1 MARLPGASAGKGT
14 ASPRDWTQ
22 GSIIRSLWSLS
33 WPAIITQILFVLGVV
48 IDMVFVARLGAAP
61 TAGVGIAGVVVT
73 VVVAGVMGL
82 ATGVRAMVARFVG
95 AGDIEKAQHAA
106 QQALLVSAIYGG
118 VFTIIGFF
126 LSRPIMG
133 LFGAQP
139 EVITQGA
146 NYLRIWALAWIPL
159 SLYTM
164 NFSIMQASGDTVS
177 PMRIIVLTRV
187 LHVLLDPPL
196 IFGWWIFPRL
206 GVGGAALTSVITLSL
221 AMVLTLVVLSSGR
234 SRLRLTL
241 RRFRVDLD
249 AVRRLSRIGAPASIM
264 GVQRSLSNLVLAWFM
279 VPFGTAA
286 VAAHSL
292 IQRMDLVLMM
302 ITTGLGIG
310 SGILIGQYLG
320 ANQPEKAQ
328 RSGWLALGLGSVIM
342 LVCSSALLIWPER
355 IVGLFTSDPDLVEL
369 AGVFLRIAAAGYL
382 IQSFS
387 GVLQGAVSGAGDT
400 MAAMIFSL
408 AMTWAVQLPISF
420 LMTRSAE
427 FGVYGVRWAM
437 VASLVFG
444 ALVFVVYFATGRW
457 KHKRV

>member
-1 MARLPGASAGKGT
+1 
-14 ASPRDWTQ
+14 
-22 GSIIRSLWSLS
+22 
-33 WPAIITQILFVLGVV
+33 
-48 IDMVFVARLGAAP
+48 
-61 TAGVGIAGVVVT
+61 
-73 VVVAGVMGL
+73 
-82 ATGVRAMVARFVG
+82 
-95 AGDIEKAQHAA
+95 
-106 QQALLVSAIYGG
+106 
-118 VFTIIGFF
+118 
-126 LSRPIMG
+126 
-133 LFGAQP
+133 
-139 EVITQGA
+139 
-146 NYLRIWALAWIPL
+146 
-159 SLYTM
+159 
-164 NFSIMQASGDTVS
+164 
-177 PMRIIVLTRV
+177 MRIIVLTRV
-187 LHVLLDPPL
+187 LHVLLCPPL

-241 RRFRVDLD
+241 ERFRVDLD

-292 IQRMDLVLMM
+292 IQRLDLVLMM

-355 IVGLFTSDPDLVEL
+355 IAGIFTSDPDLVEL

-382 IQSFS
+382 VQSFS
-387 GVLQGAVSGAGDT
+387 GVLQGAISGAGDT

-408 AMTWAVQLPISF
+408 AMTWVVQLPISF

>member
-1 MARLPGASAGKGT
+1 MAGRHAASAGERT

-22 GSIIRSLWSLS
+22 DSIVRSLWSLS

-48 IDMVFVARLGAAP
+48 IDIVFVARLGAAP

-73 VVVAGVMGL
+73 VVVAGILGL
-82 ATGVRAMVARFVG
+82 GTGVRAMVARFVG

-118 VFTIIGFF
+118 VFAVIGFF
-126 LSRPIMG
+126 LARPIMG

-139 EVITQGA
+139 EVVAQGA

-177 PMRIIVLTRV
+177 PMRIIVLTRA
-187 LHVLLDPPL
+187 LHVLLDPLL

-221 AMVLTLVVLSSGR
+221 AMLLTLVVLSNGR

-241 RRFRVDLD
+241 RRFHVDFD
-249 AVRRLSRIGAPASIM
+249 AIKRLSRIGAPASIM
-264 GVQRSLSNLVLAWFM
+264 GVQRSLSNLILAWFM

-292 IQRMDLVLMM
+292 IQRMDLLLMM
-302 ITTGLGIG
+302 ITAGLGIA
-310 SGILIGQYLG
+310 QEYL
-320 ANQPEKAQ
+320 
-328 RSGWLALGLGSVIM
+328 SVN
-342 LVCSSALLIWPER
+342 
-355 IVGLFTSDPDLVEL
+355 TSEQISRTRRK
-369 AGVFLRIAAAGYL
+369 GAAGL
-382 IQSFS
+382 RWVW
-387 GVLQGAVSGAGDT
+387 VLSSCWSVH
-400 MAAMIFSL
+400 L
-408 AMTWAVQLPISF
+408 
-420 LMTRSAE
+420 R
-427 FGVYGVRWAM
+427 Y
-437 VASLVFG
+437 
-444 ALVFVVYFATGRW
+444 
-457 KHKRV
+457 